1 MVVSHGNVCFVQQAH
16 NTNSGNKRRNPS
28 IYRRL
33 PMMGMLAS
41 RLLPP
46 LPELLLLLL
55 ERPGIARP
63 WPELTGKIVHLTF
76 RASYF
81 VHAKLLTQVPL
92 QVSHFGNL
100 LKAAMNPIQSL
111 LIYQS
116 LEYQKT
122 LLKVGVRKSRSMLC
136 LMSCLWHLTR
146 VRR

>member
-1 MVVSHGNVCFVQQAH
+1 
-16 NTNSGNKRRNPS
+16 
-28 IYRRL
+28 
-33 PMMGMLAS
+33 MMGMLAS
-41 RLLPP
+41 RLLPPP

-100 LKAAMNPIQSL
+100 LKQQ
-111 LIYQS
+111 LIPF
-116 LEYQKT
+116 
-122 LLKVGVRKSRSMLC
+122 SRY
-136 LMSCLWHLTR
+136 
-146 VRR
+146 